1 MMDKRTSGWPR
12 WKMVLTGWV
21 VVLAGLALA
30 QGANAL
36 ALIILAR
43 RVAPQEYGQYLAAYS
58 LVSLLVV
65 LPAFGMDGWLLA
77 RGSSHCE
84 QTLGLW
90 WNARRVRLGL
100 LVFWLPA
107 MAVLALLL
115 PPATFPPVLVI
126 LSAIGLAAD
135 NMTLLA
141 YAGLRNMNRHRW
153 VTGFQTAGSLAL
165 LIITLFLPLEPGRV
179 TWFALARTLVS
190 AVLAL
195 LVGRWMISSTHRP
208 TAILP
213 SRDLLHAARSFM
225 LADAAV
231 SIYLRA
237 DLVIVSGF
245 LGSAG
250 ASIYG
255 PALNLVNMCFLVPSA
270 LYFLVVPSLARAYKI
285 SQQAFNRLGAIQLLA
300 QLVTGIFLSVAIF
313 ALAGPL
319 VRLVYGPGY
328 ESSIPVLRL
337 LSPLLLAKS
346 VNFGLGAVL
355 STAGLQARR
364 TAVQML
370 IAAFNVCANLVAVR
384 IWGIIGVALVYVVSE
399 MLLCTGYALVLANRR
414 RFFSPPPAPA
424 T

>member
-1 MMDKRTSGWPR
+1 MIRKLDIVWPR
-12 WKMVLTGWV
+12 WKTVLTGWAV
-21 VVLAGLALA
+21 ILAGLVLA

-43 RVAPQEYGQYLAAYS
+43 RVAPAEYGQYLAAYS
-58 LVSLLVV
+58 LASLLIV

-77 RGSSHCE
+77 KSSLHRE
-84 QTLGLW
+84 QTLDLW
-90 WNARRVRLGL
+90 WSARRVRLGL
-100 LVFWLPA
+100 LACWLPA
-107 MAVLALLL
+107 MILLALFL
-115 PPATFPPVLVI
+115 PPATFPPALVM

-135 NMTLLA
+135 SMTMLA

-165 LIITLFLPLEPGRV
+165 LAVTLTLPLEPGRI

-190 AVLAL
+190 VVLAV
-195 LVGRWMISSTHRP
+195 LVGRWMISGTRRP
-208 TAILP
+208 TVILP
-213 SRDLLHAARSFM
+213 PRDLLHATRSFM

-237 DLVIVSGF
+237 DLVIVSLF
-245 LGSAG
+245 LGSTG

-255 PALNLVNMCFLVPSA
+255 PALNLVNMCFLVPAA
-270 LYFLVVPSLARAYKI
+270 LYFLVVPSLARAYKQ
-285 SQQAFNRLGAIQLLA
+285 SQQAFNRVGGIQLVA
-300 QLVTGIFLSVAIF
+300 QLATGILLSTAIF
-313 ALAGPL
+313 VLAGPL

-328 ESSIPVLRL
+328 ESSVLILRL

-346 VNFGLGAVL
+346 INFGLGAL
-355 STAGLQARR
+355 LTTAGLQARR

-370 IAAFNVCANLVAVR
+370 VATFNVCANLVAVR
-384 IWGIIGVALVYVVSE
+384 TWGIVGVALIYVISE
-399 MLLCTGYALVLANRR
+399 TLLCAGYALILANRR
-414 RFFSPPPAPA
+414 RFFTPPPATA

>member
-1 MMDKRTSGWPR
+1 M
-12 WKMVLTGWV
+12 
-21 VVLAGLALA
+21 
-30 QGANAL
+30 
-36 ALIILAR
+36 
-43 RVAPQEYGQYLAAYS
+43 
-58 LVSLLVV
+58 
-65 LPAFGMDGWLLA
+65 
-77 RGSSHCE
+77 
-84 QTLGLW
+84 
-90 WNARRVRLGL
+90 
-100 LVFWLPA
+100 
-107 MAVLALLL
+107 
-115 PPATFPPVLVI
+115 
-126 LSAIGLAAD
+126 
-135 NMTLLA
+135 
-141 YAGLRNMNRHRW
+141 
-153 VTGFQTAGSLAL
+153 
-165 LIITLFLPLEPGRV
+165 
-179 TWFALARTLVS
+179 
-190 AVLAL
+190 
-195 LVGRWMISSTHRP
+195 
-208 TAILP
+208 
-213 SRDLLHAARSFM
+213 
-225 LADAAV
+225 
-231 SIYLRA
+231 
-237 DLVIVSGF
+237 IVSGF